1 MRLMNLPIDT
11 LRTLVTIVDLGSYTK
26 AAQRLGRTQP
36 ALTLQVQKLQDQLGT
51 RVLKSGGR
59 DFTLT
64 EEGELLLRY
73 ARQML
78 RLNDEITNRLLKRKP
93 EGIVRIGLPTDYAV
107 AFFQKVLTNFIAEH
121 KDVELEIICDLS
133 MRAMERLAADELDV
147 AVALFGDRQN
157 DWLAYSW
164 AERPIWVAAQ
174 TSTVEAATTVPLV
187 AHDKGCEYRERMV
200 RSLDMIDRQWRVV
213 FTSPGI
219 SALQDAVKA
228 DLGVSA
234 LTRRTFLRGMR
245 ILTEAE
251 GFPPLAD
258 IHVGIHY
265 KHSNL
270 STAALMLVS
279 YIVQSLHDSGQ
290 TDIIRIDRSRP
301 KAVGSI
307 SAA

>member
-93 EGIVRIGLPTDYAV
+93 EGIVRIGLPTDY
-107 AFFQKVLTNFIAEH
+107 
-121 KDVELEIICDLS
+121 
-133 MRAMERLAADELDV
+133 

-307 SAA
+307 SVA